1 MINFIICDDDKQY
14 RKLVE
19 NVVTC
24 YMMKNELEYKI
35 HMFKD
40 YNKEFLKI
48 VESKLSFKIYI
59 LDIETPTRSGIDIA
73 RIIRNKDI
81 DSVLIFLT
89 GHQELSQIVIKNE
102 FLFLS
107 FINKFDNCEEHLEKA
122 IAKALKILKQRKT
135 VKFKDGGTTYTISL
149 DDILYVTRESVER
162 KCIIKTDYTT
172 FKINKTLTEIK
183 KLLTDNFIQTHRA
196 CIVNKTRV
204 VSYNKPKK
212 TIMFDNGETIDLV
225 SYKYEKELV

>member
-1 MINFIICDDDKQY
+1 MINFIICDDDKKY
-14 RKLVE
+14 RNLVE
-19 NVVTC
+19 KIVTS

-40 YNKEFLKI
+40 YNKDFLKI
-48 VESKLSFKIYI
+48 VEEKLSFKIYI

-107 FINKFDNCEEHLEKA
+107 FINKFDNCEEHLKKTLN
-122 IAKALKILKQRKT
+122 KALKILKQRKT
-135 VKFKDGGTTYTISL
+135 VKFKDGGVTYTISL
-149 DDILYVTRESVER
+149 DDILYITKDSVER

-172 FKINKTLTEIK
+172 FKIGKTLIEIK
-183 KLLTDNFIQTHRA
+183 KMLTNNFIQTHRA
-196 CIVNKTRV
+196 CIVNKTRI
-204 VSYNKPKK
+204 VSYNKSKK
-212 TIMFDNGETIDLV
+212 LIMFDNGETIDLV
-225 SYKYEKELV
+225 SYKYEKELI